1 MFGEDDLVKAH
12 KQRADVIGNIILTCF
27 SLLLARL
34 WFLQIYKGE
43 EFYKYSLE
51 NRLRKEVLEASRGL
65 MFSRDNEILVYNVPR
80 FDVIVT
86 PQYLKNKIETIEKLS
101 DILDMPV
108 ASIEAILKKNRS
120 QASYRPVTIKKNISR
135 QEVAIIETEN
145 AKIPGIS
152 VTTVI
157 SREYTDGSTGAHLL
171 GYISEIS
178 QQQLPQLKK
187 RDNFDYRLGDTIGQ
201 SGLEEKLDLELRG
214 EDGYEFMEVDARGRK
229 RRVINSE
236 LFTGIEMKSAQAGNN
251 VRLTIDRDVQM
262 AAVKGLEGKVG
273 AAVAI
278 STETGEILA
287 MVSTPAFH
295 PSLFS
300 LGLTR
305 DFWNS
310 LVTDPD
316 KPLLDRAIQSH
327 YSPGSTFKTI
337 TLIAALESGVI
348 DENFEVNCNGKFPMG
363 SRPFHCW
370 KKHGHGR
377 VGVHKSIVESCDVF
391 FYKIATKLDIDVL
404 AKYSKLLG
412 FGSKSE
418 IFLPREISGL
428 IPSKEWKKKRFGS
441 EWHMGETLSC
451 VIGQS
456 YVNVTPLQLA
466 MSYAAIANG
475 GHLFRPYVYK
485 EVFSNDGQIKK
496 KTNPELI
503 RETGISQKTL
513 DIVRK
518 ALNGAVNEP
527 HGTAFAQKGHGIHM
541 AGKTGTSQVVS
552 FSADKIFNR
561 CEDKEYQFRHHGL
574 FAGFAPYEN
583 PKIAVAVIVEHGCH
597 GSSAAGPVARE
608 MITSYMK
615 KYQPELYQAI
625 LLKED
630 GGKGSLMKTI
640 IEGEDQGGG
649 NE

>member
-1 MFGEDDLVKAH
+1 
-12 KQRADVIGNIILTCF
+12 
-27 SLLLARL
+27 
-34 WFLQIYKGE
+34 LQIYKGE

-51 NRLRKEVLEASRGL
+51 NRLRKEVTEASRGL
-65 MFSRDNEILVYNVPR
+65 MFSRDNEVLVYNVPR
-80 FDVIVT
+80 FDVIIT
-86 PQYLKNKIETIEKLS
+86 PQYIKNKVETIEKLS

-108 ASIEAILKKNRS
+108 TSIEAILKKNS
-120 QASYRPVTIKKNISR
+120 GQASYRPVTIKKNVSR
-135 QEVAIIETEN
+135 KEVAIIETEN
-145 AKIPGIS
+145 AKMPGIS
-152 VTTVI
+152 ITTVI
-157 SREYTDGSTGAHLL
+157 SREYTDGNVGAHLL

-178 QQQLPQLKK
+178 QNQLPQLKK

-201 SGLEEKLDLELRG
+201 SGLEEKLDLDIRG
-214 EDGYEFMEVDARGRK
+214 EDGYEYMEVDARGRK

-295 PSLFS
+295 PAHFS
-300 LGLTR
+300 LGISK

-310 LVTDPD
+310 LISDPD

-337 TLIAALESGVI
+337 TLIAALESGTI

-370 KKHGHGR
+370 KKSGHGR
-377 VGVHKSIVESCDVF
+377 VGVHKSLVESCDVF

-418 IFLPREISGL
+418 IFLPREIAGL
-428 IPSKEWKKKRFGS
+428 IPSKEWKRKRFGAD
-441 EWHMGETLSC
+441 WHMGETLSC

-485 EVFSNDGQIKK
+485 EIFSNDGQVKK
-496 KTNPELI
+496 KVNPELI

-513 DIVRK
+513 EIVRK
-518 ALNGAVNEP
+518 ALNGVVNEP
-527 HGTAFAQKGHGIHM
+527 NGTAFAQKGRGIHM

-552 FSADKIFNR
+552 VSADKIFNR

-574 FAGFAPYEN
+574 FAGFAPFDN

-597 GSSAAGPVARE
+597 GSSAAGPVAKE
-608 MITSYMK
+608 MISSYMK

-625 LLKED
+625 IKKDE
-630 GGKGSLMKTI
+630 GPNASLIKTV
-640 IEGEDQGGG
+640 IENEDQAGT